1 VWSPPHVGGVL
12 YPYCTCDVHLSF
24 SGEKIFVIKKFSQL
38 MYNFAHTNIHLIV
51 MLLNIRVTRD

>member
-1 VWSPPHVGGVL
+1 VGGVL